1 MKRAISIGAC
11 LSLLPSLAL
20 AQAPAPDGGRPAN
33 EALDAHP
40 AGVHII
46 DDTEP
51 KAPLVPRAHDLLG
64 KHVLVGGS
72 VGPVWSLGKLA
83 SDVAAVR
90 ALSTGLSVHADVG
103 FGLSRSVVLGAWGSF
118 ASYGDGDA
126 CDSCSGKSFAVGPY
140 VRYHLSQGFRFDPWI
155 LAGAGYR
162 QVSYDDSLGTKQ
174 TFSGVEWLR
183 LELGADYYVFS
194 GFGVG
199 PYGSL
204 GLSSYAKRP
213 EGAGEAR
220 VNTELGAGLRFLLDL
235 PGR

>member
-1 MKRAISIGAC
+1 MKRAIPVGAC
-11 LSLLPSLAL
+11 LSLLSSLAL
-20 AQAPAPDGGRPAN
+20 AQAPAPKGAQTADA
-33 EALDAHP
+33 ALDPHP
-40 AGVHII
+40 AGVHIV
-46 DDTEP
+46 DDSEP
-51 KAPLVPRAHDLLG
+51 KAPLVPRANDLLG
-64 KHVLVGGS
+64 KHVIVGAS
-72 VGPVWSLGKLA
+72 VGPVWTLGKLA

-90 ALSTGLSVHADVG
+90 SLSTGVAVHADAG
-103 FGLSRSVVLGAWGSF
+103 FGVSRSVTLGAWGSF

-126 CDSCSGKSFAVGPY
+126 CNACSGKSFAVGPY

-162 QVSYDDSLGTKQ
+162 QVSYDDSLGAKQ
-174 TFSGVEWLR
+174 KFSGVEWLR

-204 GLSSYAKRP
+204 GLSSYSKRP
-213 EGAGEAR
+213 EDAGEAR
-220 VNTELGAGLRFLLDL
+220 VNTELSAGLRLMLDF